1 MNILKA
7 FDEFKKSIFVPGF
20 LEKPGEGGIYSLRG
34 SSPALTLALLQLEQ
48 PDKSKGAGKSKHTE
62 CRKPVLCAAPSEPE
76 AIRLQ
81 RDTGFFLEMLGAG
94 ANGKRG
100 QGKKTFLLPEP
111 DGAEVSG
118 RRAEFSLVAGGAG
131 GSKRKRS
138 ENDETVFFASVAA
151 LKAPLWPPEALEER
165 IVRLSYPG
173 SFPRAGLEKRL
184 TAMGYKPVPIV
195 SQPGQ
200 FRMKGWILDIFPAGA
215 DDPARV
221 EFFGD
226 DIDSMKLFDVESQM
240 HTGDVFSITVLP
252 VKEPEEGIPADLDG
266 FTLFALEGDAQKQ
279 EGFLPPYSFVTL
291 SRLPLKGEEAGGR
304 MSAPVSSLAGHGLL
318 SGERRDVNQI
328 PGAVKTLRNAGYD
341 ILFVLSSHSQAERV
355 KNILWEDGLHM
366 PVLEP
371 EEVPSYA
378 GGLCATYAAQGLSA
392 GFGLHGLL
400 IVTDRD
406 LFGEKP
412 AWKPMRK
419 SRISGLIQTMDDLQ
433 PGDYVVHS
441 DHGIGKF
448 VGIVKQESDGAR
460 SDLMMIDYA
469 GDARIYLPLYGIEK
483 VHKYKNPEGAT
494 PQLDRLG
501 GKAWERRKAR
511 VKKRLKEMAEKLVRI
526 YAEREIS
533 KGFAFS
539 PDTELH
545 REFDSFFPYEL
556 TPDQSRAVADI
567 KKDMEGPRPMER
579 LLCGDVGYGKTEV
592 AMRAAFKAAFD
603 GKQVVVLV
611 PTTLLCE
618 QHWRTFTRRFSA
630 FPVKIDFVS
639 RFKKK
644 AENLAA
650 FEAFG
655 KGETDILIGTHAI
668 LRSGLQLKNLGLL
681 IIDEEHRFGVAQKER
696 IKEIKKNVDVL
707 LLTATPIPRTFQ
719 MALSGIRDLSV
730 IETPPEERLAVKS
743 TISVFGKAVIKEAVE
758 AELSRGG
765 QVFFVHNRIEDLEK
779 LLRLLRELF
788 PDIRMGMAHGRMK
801 ESELEKVMIGFL
813 DGRLDL
819 LLSTAIIGAGLD
831 IPTANTIIVDRADMM
846 GLADLYQ
853 LRGRV
858 GRGNAKAYAWFLIP
872 GYDIITEDA
881 RKRLEALEELS
892 YLGAGFRIALKDLE
906 IRGAGNL
913 LGGEQSGY
921 ISDIGFEMYVELLEK
936 AVAELKGEHVV
947 EQVMPPVD
955 LKVEALVPETYVE
968 DVSMRIGLYRRI
980 SAAQDAGELRKIT
993 DEFAERF
1000 GPLPAE
1006 VKNLVQ
1012 IMSLRIEAARA
1023 SVAAISQA
1031 GGKARFRFLPGAS
1044 PPVEALLRDFAGKL
1058 RFLPEGSF
1066 EVLVSERM
1074 VLRDVAQVLGHLT
1087 GSSDFVIF

>member
-1 MNILKA
+1 MNIQRA
-7 FDEFKKSIFVPGF
+7 FEEFKKSFSVSD
-20 LEKPGEGGIYSLRG
+20 LLKPAAPPVRIYSMRG
-34 SSPALTLALLQLEQ
+34 ASPALALALAQMEAGKNKSENKN
-48 PDKSKGAGKSKHTE
+48 KSK
-62 CRKPVLCAAPSEPE
+62 KPILCAAPSEQD

-81 RDTGFFLEMLGAG
+81 RDTGFFLMLLGAEAG
-94 ANGKRG
+94 ENKD
-100 QGKKTFLLPEP
+100 TFLLPEP
-111 DGAEVSG
+111 DGPEVSG
-118 RRAEFSLVAGGAG
+118 RRAEFSLLSSGGNRNRRE
-131 GSKRKRS
+131 K
-138 ENDETVFFASVAA
+138 TVFFASKAA
-151 LKAPLWPPEALEER
+151 LETPLWPLAELEENIIR
-165 IVRLSYPG
+165 FSYPG
-173 SFPRAGLEKRL
+173 SFPRTGLERRL
-184 TAMGYKPVPIV
+184 TIMGYKPVPLV
-195 SQPGQ
+195 SLPGQ

-215 DDPARV
+215 EDPARV

-226 DIDSMKLFDVESQM
+226 DIDRMKLFDVENQM
-240 HTGDVFSITVLP
+240 HTKDIFSLAVLP
-252 VKEPEEGIPADLDG
+252 VTEPEDGLLPDLEG
-266 FTLFALEGDAQKQ
+266 FTLFAFEEASRMP
-279 EGFLPPYSFVTL
+279 EPVFPSSFITF
-291 SRLPLKGEEAGGR
+291 SGLPLKGEESAGQR
-304 MSAPVSSLAGHGLL
+304 SAPVSSLAGHGLL
-318 SGERRDVNQI
+318 NNERRDVNQI
-328 PGAVKTLRNAGYD
+328 PGAVKTLRKEGND

-371 EEVPSYA
+371 EEVSSYA
-378 GGLCATYAAQGLSA
+378 GGLCATYVAQGLSA
-392 GFGLHGLL
+392 GFGLPGLL
-400 IVTDRD
+400 IVTDRE

-412 AWKPMRK
+412 AWKPMKR

-448 VGIVKQESDGAR
+448 IGIAKQESDGAR
-460 SDLMMIDYA
+460 ADLMIIDYA
-469 GDARIYLPLYGIEK
+469 DDARIYLPLYGIEK
-483 VHKYKNPEGAT
+483 VHKYKNPEGAL

-533 KGFAFS
+533 KGFSFS
-539 PDTELH
+539 PDTEMH

-556 TPDQSRAVADI
+556 TPDQARAVADI

-592 AMRAAFKAAFD
+592 AMRAAFKAVFD

-644 AENLAA
+644 SENMEA

-655 KGETDILIGTHAI
+655 KGETDIMIGTHAI
-668 LRSGLQLKNLGLL
+668 LKSGLDLKNLGLL

-696 IKEIKKNVDVL
+696 IKEVKKNVDML

-743 TISVFGKAVIKEAVE
+743 TIAVFSKTVIKEAVE

-765 QVFFVHNRIEDLEK
+765 QVFFVHNRIEDIEK
-779 LLRLLRELF
+779 LMRLLRELF

-801 ESELEKVMIGFL
+801 ESELEKVMVKFL
-813 DGRLDL
+813 DGGLDL

-831 IPTANTIIVDRADMM
+831 IPAANTIVVDRADMM

-858 GRGNAKAYAWFLIP
+858 GRGNVKAHAWFLIP
-872 GYDIITEDA
+872 GYDAVTGDA
-881 RKRLEALEELS
+881 KKRLEALEELS

-921 ISDIGFEMYVELLEK
+921 IGDIGFEMYVEMLEK
-936 AVAELKGEHVV
+936 AVAELKGAPLKER
-947 EQVMPPVD
+947 VMPPVD
-955 LKVEALVPETYVE
+955 LRVDALIPETYLE
-968 DVSMRIGLYRRI
+968 DVSLRIGFYRRV
-980 SAAQDAGELRKIT
+980 AGAEDADELRKIT
-993 DEFAERF
+993 GELAERF
-1000 GPLPAE
+1000 GPLPEE

-1012 IMSLRIEAARA
+1012 VMSLRMAAESA
-1023 SVAAISQA
+1023 SVAAISQI
-1031 GGKARFRFLPGAS
+1031 GGTARFKFLPEAS
-1044 PPVEALLRDFAGKL
+1044 PPVETLLKDFAGKL
-1058 RFLPEGSF
+1058 KFMPEGSF
-1066 EVLVSERM
+1066 DVLVSERM
-1074 VLRDVAQVLGHLT
+1074 VLKDVASVLSHLT
-1087 GSSDFVIF
+1087 GGGDFVMF

>member
-1 MNILKA
+1 MNIQKA
-7 FDEFKKSIFVPGF
+7 FEEFKKGF
-20 LEKPGEGGIYSLRG
+20 FPVSGLKEQEPQGGSIYSLRG
-34 SSPALTLALLQLEQ
+34 SSPALVLALAQLEAL
-48 PDKSKGAGKSKHTE
+48 DKGNNKNKG
-62 CRKPVLCAAPSEPE
+62 RKRKKPILCAAPSEQD

-81 RDTGFFLEMLGAG
+81 RDTGFFLALFGAE
-94 ANGKRG
+94 AE
-100 QGKKTFLLPEP
+100 KKDTFLLPEP
-111 DGAEVSG
+111 DGPEVSG
-118 RRAEFSLVAGGAG
+118 RRARFSLLAGDVNGHG
-131 GSKRKRS
+131 KQ
-138 ENDETVFFASVAA
+138 ETIFFASKAA
-151 LKAPLWPPEALEER
+151 LEAPLWTLAELDEN

-173 SFPRAGLEKRL
+173 SFPRVELERRL
-184 TAMGYKPVPIV
+184 AAMGYKPVPVV
-195 SQPGQ
+195 SMPGQ

-215 DDPARV
+215 EDPARV

-240 HTGDVFSITVLP
+240 HTKDIFSLAVLP
-252 VKEPEEGIPADLDG
+252 VKEPEEGNPAALDG
-266 FTLFALEGDAQKQ
+266 FTLFALEDASLMP
-279 EGFLPPYSFVTL
+279 EAVFSGYPFVTL
-291 SRLPLKGEEAGGR
+291 SGLPLKEAEPEGQ
-304 MSAPVSSLAGHGLL
+304 MAAPVSSLAGHGLL
-318 SGERRDVNQI
+318 SNERRDVNQI
-328 PGAVKTLRNAGYD
+328 PGAVKTLRNAGYE

-371 EEVPSYA
+371 GEVSPYT
-378 GGLCATYAAQGLSA
+378 GGLCATYVAQGLSA
-392 GFGLHGLL
+392 GFGLPGLL
-400 IVTDRD
+400 IVTDRE

-412 AWKPMRK
+412 AWKPMKR
-419 SRISGLIQTMDDLQ
+419 SRLSGLIHTMDDLQ

-448 VGIVKQESDGAR
+448 LGITKQESGGAR
-460 SDLMMIDYA
+460 ADLMMIDYA
-469 GDARIYLPLYGIEK
+469 DEARIYLPLYGIEK
-483 VHKYKNPEGAT
+483 VHKYKNPEGAK

-526 YAEREIS
+526 YAEREVS
-533 KGFAFS
+533 KGFSFS
-539 PDTELH
+539 PDTEMH

-592 AMRAAFKAAFD
+592 AMRAAFKAVFD
-603 GKQVVVLV
+603 GKQVAVLV

-639 RFKKK
+639 RFKKR

-650 FEAFG
+650 SMAFD
-655 KGETDILIGTHAI
+655 KGETDILIGTHAM
-668 LRSGLQLKNLGLL
+668 LKSGLEMKNLGLL

-696 IKEIKKNVDVL
+696 IKEVRKNVDVL

-743 TISVFGKAVIKEAVE
+743 TIAVFGKAVIKEAVE

-765 QVFFVHNRIEDLEK
+765 QVFFVHNRIEDIEK
-779 LLRLLRELF
+779 LMRLLRELF

-801 ESELEKVMIGFL
+801 ESDLEKVMVKFL
-813 DGRLDL
+813 DGGLDL

-831 IPTANTIIVDRADMM
+831 IPAANTIIVDRADMM

-858 GRGNAKAYAWFLIP
+858 GRGNVKAYAWFLVP

-881 RKRLEALEELS
+881 KKRLEALEELS

-921 ISDIGFEMYVELLEK
+921 IGDIGFEMYVEMLEK
-936 AVAELKGEHVV
+936 AVAELKGEPVK
-947 EQVMPPVD
+947 ERELPAVD
-955 LKVEALVPETYVE
+955 LKVDALIPETYIE
-968 DVSMRIGLYRRI
+968 DVSLRIGFYRRI
-980 SAAQDAGELRKIT
+980 AGAEDAGELKNIT
-993 DEFAERF
+993 GELAERF
-1000 GPLPAE
+1000 GPLPEE
-1006 VKNLVQ
+1006 VKNLAQV
-1012 IMSLRIEAARA
+1012 MSLRIAAGGA
-1023 SVAAISQA
+1023 AVAAISQA
-1031 GGKARFRFLPGAS
+1031 GAKARFRFLPEAS
-1044 PPVEALLRDFAGKL
+1044 PPVETLLKDFAGKL
-1058 RFLPEGSF
+1058 RFMPEGSF
-1066 EVLVSERM
+1066 EVLVSERK
-1074 VLRDVAQVLGHLT
+1074 VLLDVASVLAHLT
-1087 GSSDFVIF
+1087 GNRDFVIF